1 MRTSSQLLLNFLLNG
16 AWQIAL
22 IAALASAGAWLL
34 RSAAARY
41 RHWLWVSALCLSFV
55 VPAATSVRAY
65 YETTVPVTTEAI
77 LVGEP
82 FYPQSLDQSTNE
94 TRELLPSVIQLN
106 ADLALILIGLYG
118 VFVLYR
124 SLRLVQ
130 AWQTTRNIKRN
141 AIELEPDRHIAA
153 IINKCE
159 GDLAVGS
166 RRIRVLRSETLPVP
180 VTMGLAQPVVILPSA
195 LLREGNTELLTSAI
209 GHEFIHVRRYDYL
222 LNFIYELLYLPLSFH
237 PAAALLRRRIK
248 QTRELCCDEV
258 VAARI
263 LNAEVYAR
271 SLLRLAGTAP
281 TLRRLSVTT
290 TVGIADADILEAR
303 IMSLLSKPKM
313 ITRWK
318 KTLLF
323 VVAILLLVPC
333 VAAAAFNMRFDLDSV
348 VAQDPSQ
355 EELRLKVQD
364 TELDK
369 QKREI
374 RARFEMLKEQA
385 ERMEAQKERAQ
396 NDPELRKKQLERRK
410 ELDAEMADLK
420 LRAAVL
426 EAAQKGRVVYDQA
439 VEAEFKRRREVELE
453 MKEITQA
460 AMVRLARINMDQAIQ
475 IATSQYPGKVTTAN
489 LGAKGW
495 EEPGKLSKDG
505 VVFYH
510 VVVIDEV
517 NGDASHVFVNAV
529 DGSIIKTEKEKR
541 REPRSEKP

>member
-55 VPAATSVRAY
+55 VPAATSIRAY
-65 YETTVPVTTEAI
+65 YETTAPVITEAI

-82 FYPQSLDQSTNE
+82 FYPQSLGQSTNE

-124 SLRLVQ
+124 SFRLVQ

-141 AIELEPDRHIAA
+141 AIELEPDRNIAV
-153 IINKCE
+153 IINKCL
-159 GDLAVGS
+159 GDLDVGS

-180 VTMGLAQPVVILPSA
+180 VTMGLGQPVVILPDA

-222 LNFIYELLYLPLSFH
+222 LNFMYELLYLPLSFH

-333 VAAAAFNMRFDLDSV
+333 VAAAAFNMRFDLET
-348 VAQDPSQ
+348 AASQ
-355 EELRLKVQD
+355 EPPQEKQRRKEEVL

-369 QKREI
+369 KKL
-374 RARFEMLKEQA
+374 EMSRMKEGPV
-385 ERMEAQKERAQ
+385 EEMKERVSSDSEFA
-396 NDPELRKKQLERRK
+396 
-410 ELDAEMADLK
+410 
-420 LRAAVL
+420 
-426 EAAQKGRVVYDQA
+426 
-439 VEAEFKRRREVELE
+439 AEFLRRREFEME
-453 MKEITQA
+453 MKAVRQA
-460 AMVRLARINMDQAIQ
+460 ALVKLARINMDQAIQ
-475 IATSQYPGKVTTAN
+475 IATSQTPGKVLIAS
-489 LGAKGW
+489 LDAKGW

-510 VVVIDEV
+510 VMIADEIN
-517 NGDASHVFVNAV
+517 NGTIHVYVNAV
-529 DGSIIKTEKEKR
+529 DGQIIKTETELPRKR
-541 REPRSEKP
+541 RSPENQ